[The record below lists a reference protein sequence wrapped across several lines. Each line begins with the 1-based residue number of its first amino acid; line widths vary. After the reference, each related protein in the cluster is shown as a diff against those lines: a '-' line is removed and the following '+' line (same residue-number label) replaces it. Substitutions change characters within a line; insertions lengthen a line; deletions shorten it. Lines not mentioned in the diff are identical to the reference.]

1 MPEGINIV
9 WQQKCAGYSHRQKQ
23 SRDDECSTQHLYERR
38 RRRLP
43 FFRGDCRQRNS
54 EPATECVTF
63 LDLCQAFQNFL
74 LKRGQVL
81 RTFVGIAMQHV
92 GKQIPQRLWEP
103 AQLSKAHLCRRR
115 SARQQKIHRC
125 TKRIN
130 RRAEID
136 RATLPL
142 LTSGKLSSHRRIYF
156 RCLAWLR
163 MLGSNGTNVDQ
174 LYKRPTTFGG
184 RPGDNQ

>member
-9 WQQKCAGYSHRQKQ
+9 GQQKCAGHSHRQEQ
-23 SRDDECSTQHLYERR
+23 SRDNECSTQHLHERR
-38 RRRLP
+38 RRCLR
-43 FFRGDCRQRNS
+43 FFRGDYRQRNS
-54 EPATECVTF
+54 ELATECMTF
-63 LDLCQAFQNFL
+63 LDLSQAFQNFL

-81 RTFVGIAMQHV
+81 RPFVGIAMQHV

-103 AQLSKAHLCRRR
+103 AQVSKAHLWWRR

-125 TKRIN
+125 TEGIN

-136 RATLPL
+136 RAMLQL
-142 LTSGKLSSHRRIYF
+142 LRAGKLSRHCRIYVW
-156 RCLAWLR
+156 CLTLIR
-163 MLGSNGTNVDQ
+163 MKPGSSRTDVDQ

-184 RPGDNQ
+184 